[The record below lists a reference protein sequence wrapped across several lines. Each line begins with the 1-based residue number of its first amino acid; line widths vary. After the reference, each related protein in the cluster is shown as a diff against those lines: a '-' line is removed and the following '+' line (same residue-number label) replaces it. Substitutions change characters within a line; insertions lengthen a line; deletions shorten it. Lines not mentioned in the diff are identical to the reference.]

1 MKGPAE
7 LRVAGVA
14 RRGTFELD
22 VEFVAVPG
30 ELTVIVGP
38 NAAGKSTLFGVI
50 AGLVALETGTV
61 QFGDRTW
68 DAPEQLIWVP
78 PQERNVGVVF
88 QDQRLVPHLRVVDN
102 VAFGRRARGESKAV
116 ARTAALAILERVGI
130 VGLREQ
136 RPSSLSGGESQ
147 RVAIAR
153 AIATDPDVL
162 LLDEPLAATD
172 VTTRTSMRALLRD
185 VAREFEG
192 PCVFVTHDPFEA
204 LAMADRIVVLE
215 HGRVTQSGTV
225 AEIRRRPRSRYVA
238 DLLGSNVLH
247 GELRGSEIVTTVG
260 VALAVIP
267 RDLHGSVCAVI
278 EPHAVALHVARPD
291 TSARNVWEM
300 RVTMIDDDG
309 SGRVR
314 VQLGGPFELAAEIT
328 SAAMKS
334 LGLAPGAQTW
344 ASVKATEIRVEAI

>member
-1 MKGPAE
+1 MRAPAE

-14 RRGTFELD
+14 RRGAFELD
-22 VEFVAVPG
+22 VALAAQPG
-30 ELTVIVGP
+30 ELTVVVGP

-50 AGLVALETGTV
+50 AGLVELETGTV
-61 QFGDRTW
+61 DFGDRTW
-68 DAPEQLIWVP
+68 DAPERSIWIA

-102 VAFGRRARGESKAV
+102 VAFGRRARGETK
-116 ARTAALAILERVGI
+116 ALARIAARRTLARVDI
-130 VGLREQ
+130 EHLSDQ
-136 RPSSLSGGESQ
+136 RPPSLSGGESQ
-147 RVAIAR
+147 RVALAR
-153 AIATDPDVL
+153 ALACDPDVL

-192 PCVFVTHDPFEA
+192 PCILVTHDPFEA

-247 GELRGSEIVTTVG
+247 GELRGNEIVTDLG
-260 VALAVIP
+260 VSVAVIP
-267 RDLHGSVCAVI
+267 RDLQGRVCAVV
-278 EPHAVALHVARPD
+278 EPQAVALHAARPD

-328 SAAMKS
+328 SAAMES
-334 LGLAPGAQTW
+334 LALAPGARTW
-344 ASVKATEIRVEAI
+344 ASVKATEIRVEAV